1 VERSHSP
8 DTTGTLGSPDKKADT
23 LLSEVDIPDLAPVPA
38 AMTAARETL
47 LAKVG
52 SPDFVLVPG
61 ILERGDK
68 AYLQAETVGP
78 RMDER
83 VTRPSHALDGR
94 TVDRQD

>member
-8 DTTGTLGSPDKKADT
+8 DTTGTAGSPDKKADT
-23 LLSEVDIPDLAPVPA
+23 LPSEVDIPDLAPVPA

-52 SPDFVLVPG
+52 SPDFVPVPG

-68 AYLQAETVGP
+68 AHVPAETVGP
-78 RMDER
+78 RMDESA
-83 VTRPSHALDGR
+83 THPSHALDG
-94 TVDRQD
+94 